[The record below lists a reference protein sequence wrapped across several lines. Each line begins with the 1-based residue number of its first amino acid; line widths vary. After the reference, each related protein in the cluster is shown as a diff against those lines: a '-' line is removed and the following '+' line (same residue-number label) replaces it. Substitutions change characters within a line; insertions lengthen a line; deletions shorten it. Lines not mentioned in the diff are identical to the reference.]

1 MLVTQKSALST
12 IDNICDMRS
21 ITKEKD
27 SCASGFKSC
36 ISMHCV
42 NISNMPQ
49 MMRIEL

>member
-1 MLVTQKSALST
+1 MLVEQKSALST

-21 ITKEKD
+21 VTKEKD

-42 NISNMPQ
+42 NI
-49 MMRIEL
+49 